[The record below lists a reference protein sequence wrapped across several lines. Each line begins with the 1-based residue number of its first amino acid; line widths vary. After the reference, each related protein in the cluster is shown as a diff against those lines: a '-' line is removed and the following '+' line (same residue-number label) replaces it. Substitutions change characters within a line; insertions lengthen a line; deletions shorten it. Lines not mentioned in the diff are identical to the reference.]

1 MKTEDVITEAL
12 ETYDVIISLL
22 LDEGVASHTHTHTHT
37 YTTSCQNLRRY
48 RVWMGKIFSIID
60 LSIQPLLCIYTVSG
74 PVLGLPWWLNSKES
88 AYQCG
93 KHRFSPW
100 VGKILWRRKWQLTP
114 IFLPGKSHRQR
125 SLVGYIAWDCR
136 RMGHDL
142 VTNNTVLETKD
153 SVITR
158 ICSSRGDLSR
168 YHI

>member
-1 MKTEDVITEAL
+1 MKTGDVITEAL
-12 ETYDVIISLL
+12 ETYDVIFSLL
-22 LDEGVASHTHTHTHT
+22 LDEGGASHIHTHTHTHT
-37 YTTSCQNLRRY
+37 TSCQNIRHY

-60 LSIQPLLCIYTVSG
+60 LSIQPSLCIYTVSG
-74 PVLGLPWWLNSKES
+74 PVLGLPWWFNSKES
-88 AYQCG
+88 TCQCG
-93 KHRFSPW
+93 KHMFSPW
-100 VGKILWRRKWQLTP
+100 VGKIPGRRKWQLTP
-114 IFLPGKSHRQR
+114 VFLPGKSHRQR
-125 SLVGYIAWDCR
+125 SLVGYIAWDYK

>member
-12 ETYDVIISLL
+12 ETYNVIISLL
-22 LDEGVASHTHTHTHT
+22 LDEGVASHTHTHTP
-37 YTTSCQNLRRY
+37 SCQNLRHY

-74 PVLGLPWWLNSKES
+74 PEIRLPWWLNSKES

-93 KHRFSPW
+93 KYRFSSW
-100 VGKILWRRKWQLTP
+100 VGKIPWRRKWQLTP
-114 IFLPGKSHRQR
+114 VFLPGKSQRQR
-125 SLVGYIAWDCR
+125 SLVGYIAWDCK

-158 ICSSRGDLSR
+158 MF
-168 YHI
+168 